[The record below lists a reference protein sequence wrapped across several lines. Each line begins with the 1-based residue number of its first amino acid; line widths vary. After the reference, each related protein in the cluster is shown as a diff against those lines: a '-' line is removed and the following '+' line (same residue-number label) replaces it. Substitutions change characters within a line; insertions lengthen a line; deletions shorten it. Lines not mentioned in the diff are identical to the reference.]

1 MDSGRRG
8 KKRPCPK
15 PSTAPAGPSPTRE
28 EDDQEGEM
36 EEFYAL
42 VGRIREMRDMLRS
55 SAGTRLAKAAAPL
68 WKPAFKLE
76 DFRHHDEAES
86 SAAALVEPPKEEKR
100 RNEEEVGKEECGI
113 RGRNSYTTQVGP
125 VRPRRH
131 LLVVDRCTVNEAS
144 DGTRL
149 AGGAPMFAAGAV
161 LSRRRAS
168 SELLRQLRRTTSV
181 APPQPPSLS
190 TVAATADGIGPPP
203 IRVSLTESAGRG
215 VFATRGIAAG
225 ELIHSAQ
232 PLVAHPSPSLLDKVP
247 FLSLSLLIS
256 ESLLSTCLLT
266 CSCEYW
272 AFFQGFYE
280 VEKGLDWTLFD
291 DHCRFAGALNSC
303 VLTKEWYINVL
314 ARIRINAFRIE
325 LVAKTYEEMLTSA
338 AAFIAADAAVGNA
351 IYMLPSFYNHDC
363 GKLSLSIFFIDFLT
377 SIL

>member
-100 RNEEEVGKEECGI
+100 RNEEGKEEEEVGKEECGI

-131 LLVVDRCTVNEAS
+131 LLVVDRCRVNEAS

-232 PLVAHPSPSLLDKVP
+232 PLVAHPSPSLLDKVCYYCLRRLQNEASP
-247 FLSLSLLIS
+247 IITSIPGENDSSKTTACYFCS
-256 ESLLSTCLLT
+256 ESCREQSKVWSGLV
-266 CSCEYW
+266 
-272 AFFQGFYE
+272 FF
-280 VEKGLDWTLFD
+280 
-291 DHCRFAGALNSC
+291 
-303 VLTKEWYINVL
+303 
-314 ARIRINAFRIE
+314 
-325 LVAKTYEEMLTSA
+325 
-338 AAFIAADAAVGNA
+338 
-351 IYMLPSFYNHDC
+351 SF
-363 GKLSLSIFFIDFLT
+363 
-377 SIL
+377 